1 MPYYKQINE
10 PIGVNPFQIDV
21 LYDVD
26 KGNTTTGT
34 FPRGTATLPLPNVS
48 GMLRGMPGTS
58 FRQQEKLPTN
68 FSVDACNNTQFN
80 VSGYSTARNRIVYIG
95 EELGESLNN
104 NYTGCCFDENGN
116 QVAEPSL
123 NQRRTMD
130 IKLEAIGFDT
140 YGKPTWASQ
149 PNNFYFVSCG
159 VSEPLGSI
167 VRNETF
173 TITFDSMVPNIGTT
187 APYLDDDAT
196 VTFRRSDGV
205 TATAT
210 STSGTISMTA
220 TYPQTITIEVRGMLG
235 KKLFPNDTWEY
246 YFEKFDAET
255 RLPKTYTPVPGH
267 LKITVPT
274 EFPRAFDS
282 IQTTTTPAVVDGN
295 GNVTQTKTSITNT
308 QWTTQTGTSTIDKV
322 LPVDPNT
329 FVDAYRID
337 QQNKNGTGIVRDLSQ
352 EIPEDAIIM
361 KYVQDPEDDL
371 DVVLNFTV
379 TSTIPSLNAVAWAIG
394 LSLTAGSYVTN
405 GGNTYRVEVGGIV
418 SAGFP
423 PTIPPDVG
431 PSGTAFFV
439 DTSGITYRYV
449 PTNIANLTSYGA
461 GSWSTTLYVM
471 NDQRIGTELFEDI
484 LDAQGVRRIK

>member
-34 FPRGTATLPLPNVS
+34 FPRGTAAMPLPSVS
-48 GMLRGMPGTS
+48 GMLRGIPGTS

-68 FSVDACNNTQFN
+68 FTPDACNNTQFN
-80 VSGYSTARNRIVYIG
+80 VSGYSNVRNRIVYIG

-123 NQRRTMD
+123 NQKRTMD
-130 IKLEAIGFDT
+130 ITLEAIGFDS
-140 YGKPTWASQ
+140 YGKPKWASQ

-159 VSEPLGSI
+159 VSEPVGSI
-167 VRNETF
+167 VRSETF
-173 TITFDSMVPNIGTT
+173 TITFNSMVPNIGST
-187 APYLDDDAT
+187 APYLDDDTT

-220 TYPQTITIEVRGMLG
+220 TYPQTIKIEVRGMFG

-246 YFEKFDAET
+246 YFEKFDSVT

-274 EFPRAFDS
+274 EYPRAFDT
-282 IQTTTTPAVVDGN
+282 IQTSTAPEVVDGS
-295 GNVTQTKTSITNT
+295 GNVTQTKATITNT
-308 QWTTQTGTSTIDKV
+308 QWVSQTATSTIDKV

-329 FVDAYRID
+329 FIDAYRID
-337 QQNKNGTGIVRDLSQ
+337 QQNKNGTGIVRDLSE
-352 EIPEDAIIM
+352 EIPSDAIIM
-361 KYVQDPEDDL
+361 KYVQDPEEDL

-379 TSTIPSLNAVAWAIG
+379 TSSIPSLNAVAWATG
-394 LSLTAGSYVTN
+394 LTLTAGSYVTN
-405 GGNTYRVEVGGIV
+405 GGNTYLVEVGGFV
-418 SAGFP
+418 SPGLP
-423 PTIPPDVG
+423 PDTPADVG

-439 DTSGITYRYV
+439 DASGITYRYI
-449 PTNIANLTSYGA
+449 PTNIANLSSYGA
-461 GSWSTTLYVM
+461 GSWSTTIYVM
-471 NDQRIGTELFEDI
+471 NDQRVGAELFEDV
-484 LDAQGVRRIK
+484 LDAQGVRRVK